1 MYSSSA
7 EFPVA
12 GPLFG
17 RDNCRGLADKSF
29 DKRKAAAQALQQLIK
44 QMVAETAAADPSPES
59 DSEETE
65 AATTS
70 TAAGA
75 GEAVE
80 RKESDGRLSSSCSQN
95 GSTRRRQHE
104 QQQINAAVEKA
115 VAALTADF
123 LTSPIPN
130 IRKGGLLGVAAVGL
144 AFEGEGIEF
153 CLPLLLRPLL
163 KSFNDPDPRVRYYA
177 CESLFNVL
185 KVVKGQCLPFLSE
198 LFDGLC
204 KLCSDVDK
212 EVRQGFGFVDALLK
226 EETASAAATAAAWA
240 ATTGS
245 PAVSP
250 ITPSFVELLAERLLV
265 RNPYIKLLTL
275 KIVSAAADDAGID
288 VLPYLPLFLEGLLQ
302 LLGDSHRDIRQAA
315 DLCVTH
321 FLENLRSDPVET
333 DPAVVAQIAEIVLR
347 CSDGRNS
354 SFTQLTSLVWLHEL
368 LLLLLPDE
376 EKQQQPQHQQQRQK
390 QGVKRVELAENEV
403 IAPDVAE
410 WHQNVQ
416 KHLKPLAWR
425 MLQSILRCS
434 SEGEDEIARMGTEVH
449 AHVIARVM
457 VSTAAL
463 DLSGFVK
470 SAVRYL
476 RTYTP
481 PELAAPTSVT
491 TAAVAGSSAAGGA
504 DVRFLCMQ
512 WMELMLVEKPYLLLQ
527 HVEQQQQH
535 QQHQQRKRQQQ
546 QEQQQEQQQGDSQ
559 QAERQQKEGSK
570 DEELGQVEQQLE
582 EAPEEERQLS
592 QQQEEQFD
600 DLLLEQQKPLV
611 SAVLYTALTAAGPA
625 ASAEVAASQD
635 GSASTPRSAQEQPS
649 RQQSTTTPRGRA
661 AAAASAAAV
670 ASENQILRKAL
681 SLLTRFTR
689 LSKAKLH
696 LVAEELLLLFSANRR
711 FLDSRGHFVLRQ
723 ICTMGD
729 PCEIYVHF
737 GVQIE
742 RHYAA
747 ATATKEA
754 EASSMPISTY
764 SPLRTIRPLAGA
776 SGGGRPKQA
785 SLAGGALED
794 KFVSQGGGIAGG
806 SLGQTLQFLHQV
818 VQALSVTLLSA
829 KVRRY
834 NTQYR
839 YFFVALVRAHNC
851 VALVALSLFAKE
863 FQIAEELVVM
873 LSKEDSLQTADLLQL
888 EQLAL
893 LFETQVFAFI
903 RVRLLLQPPDQ
914 NLTTAIKGVAMLLP
928 QGPAFA
934 MLNQR
939 LQLASGYSC
948 STCSAR

>member
-1 MYSSSA
+1 M
-7 EFPVA
+7 A
-12 GPLFG
+12 GSLFG

-44 QMVAETAAADPSPES
+44 QMVATAAAAEPSSET

-65 AATTS
+65 AATTATATATA
-70 TAAGA
+70 TAAGG
-75 GEAVE
+75 GEGVE
-80 RKESDGRLSSSCSQN
+80 AQQSVEQLS
-95 GSTRRRQHE
+95 GSLGLTRGRQH
-104 QQQINAAVEKA
+104 QQELIKAAVEKA

-212 EVRQGFGFVDALLK
+212 EVRQGFSFVDALLK
-226 EETASAAATAAAWA
+226 EEAASAAATAAALA
-240 ATTGS
+240 ATGS

-250 ITPSFVELLAERLLV
+250 ITPAFVQLLAERLLV
-265 RNPYIKLLTL
+265 RNPYIKLLTVSTSPCHL
-275 KIVSAAADDAGID
+275 K
-288 VLPYLPLFLEGLLQ
+288 LQ
-302 LLGDSHRDIRQAA
+302 RKVH
-315 DLCVTH
+315 
-321 FLENLRSDPVET
+321 
-333 DPAVVAQIAEIVLR
+333 PAVVAQIAEVVLR
-347 CSDGRNS
+347 CSDGSNS

-376 EKQQQPQHQQQRQK
+376 GQQQQQHQQQRQIS
-390 QGVKRVELAENEV
+390 QGVKRVGILENNN
-403 IAPDVAE
+403 APSPDVAI
-410 WHQNVQ
+410 WHQEVQ

-434 SEGEDEIARMGTEVH
+434 SEGEDEIARMATEVH

-481 PELAAPTSVT
+481 PELGAPTSAA
-491 TAAVAGSSAAGGA
+491 TAAVAGNSVAGSA
-504 DVRFLCMQ
+504 DVRPLCLQ
-512 WMELMLVEKPYLLLQ
+512 WMELMLVEKPHLLLQ
-527 HVEQQQQH
+527 HDEQQQPQE
-535 QQHQQRKRQQQ
+535 QQQQQ
-546 QEQQQEQQQGDSQ
+546 QEQQQGGSQ
-559 QAERQQKEGSK
+559 QVERQQEECLK
-570 DEELGQVEQQLE
+570 DEES
-582 EAPEEERQLS
+582 R
-592 QQQEEQFD
+592 QEEQHLEDSPEKERQQGSQQEDKID

-625 ASAEVAASQD
+625 DLATSQD
-635 GSASTPRSAQEQPS
+635 GGASTPRSTQEQPS
-649 RQQSTTTPRGRA
+649 RQQSAATPRGRA
-661 AAAASAAAV
+661 AAAASAATA
-670 ASENQILRKAL
+670 ASANQILRMAL
-681 SLLTRFTR
+681 SLLTRFTQ
-689 LSKAKLH
+689 LSKAKLN
-696 LVAEELLLLFSANRR
+696 LVTEELLLLFSANRR
-711 FLDSRGHFVLRQ
+711 FLDSRGHYVLRQ

-729 PCEIYVHF
+729 PCEVYVHF
-737 GVQIE
+737 GAQIE
-742 RHYAA
+742 RHHAA
-747 ATATKEA
+747 AFAAKEA
-754 EASSMPISTY
+754 AEVLPPPIST
-764 SPLRTIRPLAGA
+764 A
-776 SGGGRPKQA
+776 
-785 SLAGGALED
+785 
-794 KFVSQGGGIAGG
+794 
-806 SLGQTLQFLHQV
+806 
-818 VQALSVTLLSA
+818 
-829 KVRRY
+829 
-834 NTQYR
+834 N
-839 YFFVALVRAHNC
+839 NC
-851 VALVALSLFAKE
+851 VALLALSLFAEE
-863 FQIAEELVVM
+863 FQLAKELVIL

-903 RVRLLLQPPDQ
+903 RVRLLHQPPDQ
-914 NLTTAIKGVAMLLP
+914 HLITAIRGVAMLLP

-939 LQLASGYSC
+939 LQLASGCCC
-948 STCSAR
+948 STSCARSEEGQESDFLSPLTLRALTLAKTAREQLEAELPLLDVCDDCAFFTIQNASSSHLPSQHNHAFDYLDD